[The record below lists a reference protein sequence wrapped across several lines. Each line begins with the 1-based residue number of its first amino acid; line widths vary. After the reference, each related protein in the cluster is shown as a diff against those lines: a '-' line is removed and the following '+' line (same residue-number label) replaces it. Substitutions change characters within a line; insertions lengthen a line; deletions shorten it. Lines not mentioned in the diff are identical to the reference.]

1 MSEICL
7 SGRATTD
14 RLGKAN
20 GNVNK
25 RHELCMSANFKP
37 SLYSC
42 NVAGTA

>member
-25 RHELCMSANFKP
+25 RHELCMSAN
-37 SLYSC
+37 SSGRYI
-42 NVAGTA
+42 AEM